1 MVWAFLL
8 ACAPEPEITKVEPLD
23 LPADR
28 SESGV
33 PVGVQTIEWQGLS
46 VEVWYPAA
54 DSTRGAPEQVDLL
67 DWVPPSVLEQL
78 DGLVLPLLA
87 TSAVRDAEV
96 RFAEEPF
103 PVVLFS
109 HGLGGMRVQSVD
121 LSTHLASR
129 GYVVV
134 ATEHVGRSVGDLLP
148 CLFQPPVEGCEL
160 SFDDPAIADL
170 GLLIDWAES
179 AADDGF
185 LAGTFDM
192 ERIGVFG
199 HSAGGDSTVTYG
211 DIDERID
218 AIFPMSGREVV
229 TRDLPV
235 VFIAGECDGA
245 VPAESTA
252 AAAATSGAPYV
263 EVAGAGHLA
272 FSNLCDLDLTALA
285 APLVGRDDVNPIFL
299 DMITTLGTDGCPP
312 TPPIVEGCTTYA
324 DPDETARPI
333 RQVLTAHFDI
343 HLRGQ
348 EADLVEGWPALSLT
362 P

>member
-33 PVGVQTIEWQGLS
+33 PVGVQTVEWQGLS

-67 DWVPPSVLEQL
+67 DWVSPQVLERL
-78 DGLVLPLLA
+78 DGLVLPPLE
-87 TSAVRDAEV
+87 TPAVRDAEV

-109 HGLGGMRVQSVD
+109 HGFGGMRVQSVD
-121 LSTHLASR
+121 LTTHLASR

-134 ATEHVGRSVGDLLP
+134 ATDHVGRSVGDLLP

-160 SFDDPAIADL
+160 AFDDPAIADL
-170 GLLIDWAES
+170 PLLLDWAES
-179 AADDGF
+179 AAGDGF
-185 LAGTFDM
+185 LARALDT
-192 ERIGVFG
+192 ERVGMFG
-199 HSAGGDSTVTYG
+199 HSAGGNSTTTYG
-211 DIDERID
+211 DIDDRID
-218 AIFPMSGREVV
+218 AILPMAGGGAITSDVPAV
-229 TRDLPV
+229 Y
-235 VFIAGECDGA
+235 IAGECDGT
-245 VPAESTA
+245 VPADGTA
-252 AAAATSGAPYV
+252 AAAAATGAPYV

-272 FSNLCDLDLTALA
+272 FSDLCDLDLAALA
-285 APLVGRDDVNPIFL
+285 APLAERDDVSPTFL
-299 DMITTLGTDGCPP
+299 ELVTSLGTDGCPP

-348 EADLVEGWPALSLT
+348 EADLVEDWPALSLT